1 MGRPPAAKDLG
12 SNAMTSTWPR
22 ITISA
27 PPGLRETLNAV
38 AAVEGR
44 PLWRIIADAVALY
57 VRNLPVEDRRL
68 IDGLAA
74 RAKAKATK

>member
-12 SNAMTSTWPR
+12 PDAMTSTWPR
-22 ITISA
+22 VTISA

-44 PLWRIIADAVALY
+44 PLWRIIADAISLY
-57 VRNLPVEDRRL
+57 VRNLPTEDRRL
-68 IDGLAA
+68 IDELAA
-74 RAKAKATK
+74 RAQAKTAK